1 MGDVLSGA
9 LGVRWQQSIRQALVV
24 RSAVA
29 GRTGWARKRAAPLR
43 AFLQTE
49 SGSAGIL
56 LGAIVVALIW
66 ANIDIAGYERVW
78 HGGFSIRLS
87 DVQVTRDLRTWISSG
102 LPTLYFLVER

>member
-1 MGDVLSGA
+1 VGAETGGAAACVLA
-9 LGVRWQQSIRQALVV
+9 NRV
-24 RSAVA
+24 
-29 GRTGWARKRAAPLR
+29 
-43 AFLQTE
+43 
-49 SGSAGIL
+49 GSAGIL

-87 DVQVTRDLRTWISSG
+87 DVQVTRDLRTWINSG

>member
-1 MGDVLSGA
+1 MSDVLSGA
-9 LGVRWQQSIRQALVV
+9 LGVRYQQSVRQALVV

-78 HGGFSIRLS
+78 HGGLSIRLS
-87 DVQVTRDLRTWISSG
+87 DVQVARDCGHGSTG
-102 LPTLYFLVER
+102 G